1 MTNRQAVWVAIGMGL
16 GAAAWIVMVLI
27 GVRYALNK
35 PNPLA
40 ATMIGGA
47 LIAWVATKGLH
58 IK

>member
-1 MTNRQAVWVAIGMGL
+1 MGL

-47 LIAWVATKGLH
+47 LIAWVATKVLH